1 MQIPFL
7 AGEYDLTIDPK
18 NRLIVP
24 SEIRKMI
31 DSELY
36 SEAFGTGFLVNMRDK
51 VPWFYPERYYAQ
63 LMNSQVPPGV
73 TPSKDLI
80 KYLQIKVAMSYP
92 LKWDSQ
98 GRMVLPDRLLRE
110 AGLQIKDD
118 QPREVT
124 LVGMQDHLELYSRPV
139 WLEMRAKLEAEGE
152 AIEARAAEAILE
164 AARNRRELEGY
175 GPNDRTDNR
184 GDGRK

>member
-1 MQIPFL
+1 
-7 AGEYDLTIDPK
+7 
-18 NRLIVP
+18 
-24 SEIRKMI
+24 
-31 DSELY
+31 
-36 SEAFGTGFLVNMRDK
+36 
-51 VPWFYPERYYAQ
+51 
-63 LMNSQVPPGV
+63 
-73 TPSKDLI
+73 
-80 KYLQIKVAMSYP
+80 
-92 LKWDSQ
+92 
-98 GRMVLPDRLLRE
+98 LLRE